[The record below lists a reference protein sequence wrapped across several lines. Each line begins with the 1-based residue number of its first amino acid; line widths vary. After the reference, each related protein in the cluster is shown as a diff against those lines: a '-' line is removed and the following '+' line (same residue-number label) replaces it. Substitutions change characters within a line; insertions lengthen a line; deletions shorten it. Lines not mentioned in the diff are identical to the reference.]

1 MLWILLLLIGVPL
14 IELFILIEVGS
25 AIGALATI
33 GLCVATAV
41 LGTALLRQ
49 QGLRTLR
56 RAQQSLDQRRL
67 PALELL
73 EGVVLVLGGIVL
85 LFPGLVTDLFG
96 FACLLPFSRR
106 WLVRLMLSRLELRVV
121 AMGGK
126 PPEQRVDPDGRSPRP
141 RIIDAEYRRRDAGEG
156 D

>member
-25 AIGALATI
+25 AIGALSTI
-33 GLCVATAV
+33 GLCLATAA

-56 RAQQSLDQRRL
+56 RAQHSLDQRRV

-73 EGVVLVLGGIVL
+73 EGVVLVLGGILL
-85 LFPGLVTDLFG
+85 LFPGFATDVFG
-96 FACLLPFSRR
+96 FACLFPVTRR
-106 WLVRLMLSRLELRVV
+106 WLVRLMLRRLALRVV
-121 AMGGK
+121 ATGGE
-126 PPEQRVDPDGRSPRP
+126 PTEQRVDPDGRPRRP